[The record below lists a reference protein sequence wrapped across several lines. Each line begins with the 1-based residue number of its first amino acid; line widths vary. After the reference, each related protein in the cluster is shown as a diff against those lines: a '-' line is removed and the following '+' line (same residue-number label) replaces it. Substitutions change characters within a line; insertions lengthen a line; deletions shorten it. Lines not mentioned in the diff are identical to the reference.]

1 MLKKRLVIL
10 AAVLVLG
17 TSLFP
22 QSRETGAIRGV
33 VTDEQNA
40 PLPGV
45 SVTLSGTK
53 LMGIRTFVTDANGE
67 YRFPALPPGEY
78 QLKAALPGFGTVVN
92 EKIRLTTTVTLSL
105 DIQMKAAAISEQVTV
120 IAQSPTVDVKSTETA
135 SVTLNSEILRN
146 IPYSQVTSDIVR
158 MAPGVSNDDV
168 AYGAQSGTG
177 IAYSMDGVNVAD
189 PEGGTAWVFLDHNI
203 IEEAKVMG
211 VGLPAE
217 YGNFTG
223 VIFNLITKSGGNQF
237 SGHFEVDFQG
247 AKKPDG
253 GAAWPGWLWGTT
265 NNGKYLQ
272 DFPDLTSPGLQ
283 LFDGNVHLGGPIKKD
298 KLWFYAGL
306 QWRQRWSYETGYPET
321 LGYKEPHSF
330 LKLSSQLS
338 GKTNMGVSLQVDTYL
353 RTNRDGDAQ
362 HAAEATVN
370 QTSPEVVGNFSLT
383 HIFSPTTFFD
393 IKAAGFWGYYYL
405 EPKMGRDVSA
415 HFFANDA
422 PGMPGS
428 ANKYHGN
435 DNYYYLADRARI
447 QANASL
453 THYAEDF
460 IQGSHDFKFGVEV
473 EHSWNRSRY
482 GYTGVNHSYYYDLWG
497 VGPYGYTYDGNY
509 LRYEYVGYD
518 FNAQYTRAEAFAQ
531 DSWQVM
537 KRLNINV
544 GLRFSQNWGTVKN
557 VSGVPFKTSRIAPR
571 IGFTFDLLGD
581 KTTILK
587 AHYGQ
592 FTEAMLAA
600 YHMRL
605 SPEWSDYIKYYWDAG
620 AETPDWQEFG
630 RIVQNWKL
638 DPNIKHPYMN
648 QFTVSLEREL
658 FKDTSLSVAYIW
670 RDWKN
675 IIGVVDNLAT
685 YQATN
690 FPVDVLDTTTNT
702 VVTRDYPVWDL
713 TSGDAHEFY
722 ITNVKEGTTPYVLD
736 KPYRRYRGLEILFN
750 KRFSNRWQLLAS
762 YVYSKT
768 KGTIDN
774 DWANDIGWNKRDS
787 LILGDPN
794 FWINADGKATF
805 DPTHMIKIQG
815 TYVLPF
821 EINFNLYFRAVT
833 GNAWTQR
840 FRSSSSDFSQGRV
853 TFFAEERGKYHYPM
867 EKTLDMRLE
876 KTFQLAGKYRL
887 GVFFDVINVFNDHT
901 IQDWGTRIGY
911 DWNPSENDPEW
922 PYAYSTQGHDLYS
935 IPTPRQAR
943 LGIRLT
949 F

>member
-1 MLKKRLVIL
+1 MRKCLFTTLF
-10 AAVLVLG
+10 VLVVA
-17 TSLFP
+17 TVVFS
-22 QSRETGAIRGV
+22 QSRETGAITGQV
-33 VTDEQNA
+33 IDEQGTA
-40 PLPGV
+40 LPGV
-45 SVTLSGTK
+45 QVTLISPK
-53 LMGIRTFVTDANGE
+53 LMGTRVVTTDAKGE

-78 QLKAALPGFGTVVN
+78 QIKAELPGFGTVVR
-92 EKIRLTTTVTLSL
+92 EKIRVTTTATLAV
-105 DIQMKAAAISEQVTV
+105 DITLKPAKISEQVTV
-120 IAQSPTVDVKSTETA
+120 VAQSPTVDVKSTETA
-135 SVTLNSEILRN
+135 SVTLSSEILRN
-146 IPYSQVTSDIVR
+146 IPYSQFTADIVHL
-158 MAPGVSNDDV
+158 APGVSADDV

-223 VIFNLITKSGGNQF
+223 VIFNLITKSGGNAF

-247 AKKPDG
+247 TKRPASAG
-253 GAAWPGWLWGTT
+253 RATWPSWFWGTT
-265 NNGKYLQ
+265 NIAPFHE
-272 DFPDLTSPGLQ
+272 DFPDLTSPSLQ
-283 LFDGNVHLGGPIKKD
+283 FIDASAHLGGPIKKD
-298 KLWFYAGL
+298 KIWFYAGL
-306 QWRQRWSYETGYPET
+306 QWKQRWQYETGYPDT

-330 LKLSSQLS
+330 FKVTSQLS
-338 GKTNMGVSLQVDTYL
+338 GKTNMTASVQVDTYL
-353 RTNRDGDAQ
+353 RTNRDGDAE

-370 QTSPEVVGNFSLT
+370 QTSPEVVGNFTLT
-383 HIFSPTTFFD
+383 HIFSSQTFFD

-405 EPKMGRDVSA
+405 EPRMGRDVSS
-415 HFFANDA
+415 HFYETDA

-428 ANKYHGN
+428 ANKYHDN
-435 DNYYYLADRARI
+435 ANYYYLADRARI

-460 IQGSHDFKFGVEV
+460 IRGSHDFKFGVEV

-497 VGPYGYTYDGNY
+497 TGPYGYTYYGNY
-509 LRYEYVGYD
+509 LRYQYEGYD
-518 FNAQYTRAEAFAQ
+518 FNAQYTRAELFAQ
-531 DSWQVM
+531 DSWQVS
-537 KRLNINV
+537 KRLNI
-544 GLRFSQNWGTVKN
+544 GIGARFSQNWGTVK
-557 VSGVPFKTSRIAPR
+557 GVPGVPLKTNRIAPR

-581 KTTILK
+581 KTTVLK

-605 SPEWSDYIKYYWDAG
+605 SPQWSDYIKYYWDPVG
-620 AETPDWQEFG
+620 LDWVEFG
-630 RIVQNWKL
+630 RIVQNWSL

-658 FKDTSLSVAYIW
+658 FKDTSISASYIM

-675 IIGVVDNLAT
+675 IIGVLDTLAT
-685 YQATN
+685 YDPVPY
-690 FPVDVLDTTTNT
+690 PVDIIDTATGT
-702 VVTRDYPVWDL
+702 VVTNDYTVYDL
-713 TSGDAHEFY
+713 TSGDAHEFL
-722 ITNVKEGTTPYVLD
+722 ITNVKQGSNPYVLG
-736 KPYRRYRGLEILFN
+736 KPSRRYRGLEVLFN
-750 KRFSNRWQLLAS
+750 KRFSNKWQLIAS

-768 KGTIDN
+768 TGTIDN
-774 DWANDIGWNKRDS
+774 DWANDIGWNKRDD

-794 FWINADGKATF
+794 FWTDANGNATF

-815 TYVLPF
+815 TYVLPWQ
-821 EINFNLYFRAVT
+821 IYFNVYFRAIT

-840 FRSSSSDFSQGRV
+840 YRSPSTDFDQGRV
-853 TFFAEERGKYHYPM
+853 TFFVEPRGKYHYPM
-867 EKTLDMRLE
+867 EKTLDLRVE
-876 KTFQLAGKYRL
+876 KTFLLAQKYKL
-887 GVFFDVINVFNDHT
+887 GVIFDVFNIFNNHT

-911 DWNPSENDPEW
+911 DWQYPGDPGD
-922 PYAYSTQGHDLYS
+922 YARYFISTQGHDLYS

-943 LGIRLT
+943 IGIRLT